1 MCIPVALLGGG
12 EGEEMLARKEDSLV
26 LMIFVDLMGINPKA
40 ARDGE
45 MECKCHIHD
54 EFYLVMDSMDSPLE

>member
-1 MCIPVALLGGG
+1 
-12 EGEEMLARKEDSLV
+12 MLARKEDSLV